1 MSTLALNRPRPL
13 GDTVALTRRNL
24 RHAVRHV
31 DNLVLT
37 LALPV
42 FLMLLFVY
50 CFGGAL
56 RGSGTGAYVDYVVP
70 GVMILV
76 AGYAAAMVAS
86 QVATDVQ
93 AGLVDRL
100 RSMPVHAGGL
110 LTGHVVATVLI
121 NATSMAA
128 VLVVAFL
135 EGYSPAAS
143 AGQWVLALALVVL
156 YTVALSWVGV
166 AMGLSVSGPEAATGM
181 TFALLFLPYVSS
193 AFVPVATLPGW
204 LQGFAQHMPIT
215 PVTDSVRALLAGQHP
230 DRLWIAVAWCVGILV
245 VGRAW
250 ALLAWRRK
258 A

>member
-1 MSTLALNRPRPL
+1 MSTLVLNRPRPL
-13 GDTVALTRRNL
+13 GDTLALTRRNL

-31 DNLVLT
+31 DNLVIT

-56 RGSGTGAYVDYVVP
+56 QGSGAGVYVNYVVP

-76 AGYAAAMVAS
+76 AGYAAASVAA

-110 LTGHVVATVLI
+110 LTGHVLATVLL

-128 VLVVAFL
+128 VLGVAFL
-135 EGYSPAAS
+135 EGYAPVAS
-143 AGQWVLALALVVL
+143 AGQWLLALALVVL
-156 YTVALSWVGV
+156 YTVALTWVGV
-166 AMGLSVSGPEAATGM
+166 AMGLAVSGPEAASGM
-181 TFALLFLPYVSS
+181 TFVLLFLPYVSS

-215 PVTDSVRALLAGQHP
+215 PVTDSVRSLLTGQHP
-230 DRLWIAVAWCVGILV
+230 DRLWIGLAWCLGILLA
-245 VGRAW
+245 GRAG
-250 ALLAWRRK
+250 ALLSWRRK

>member
-13 GDTVALTRRNL
+13 GDTLALTTRNL

-31 DNLVLT
+31 DNLVIT

-50 CFGGAL
+50 VFGGAV
-56 RGSGTGAYVDYVVP
+56 GASGTGAYVDYVVP

-76 AGYAAAMVAS
+76 AGYAAASVAA

-100 RSMPVHAGGL
+100 RSMPVHASGL
-110 LTGHVVATVLI
+110 LTGHVVATVLL

-128 VLVVAFL
+128 VLAVALL
-135 EGYSPAAS
+135 EGYAPGAS
-143 AGQWVLALALVVL
+143 VGQWALALALVVL
-156 YTVALSWVGV
+156 YTVSLTWVGV
-166 AMGLSVSGPEAATGM
+166 AMGLSVSGPEAASGM
-181 TFALLFLPYVSS
+181 TFVLLFLPYVSS

-215 PVTDSVRALLAGQHP
+215 PVTDSVRSLLAGQHP
-230 DRLWIAVAWCVGILV
+230 DRLWIALAWCFGILLA
-245 VGRAW
+245 GRAG